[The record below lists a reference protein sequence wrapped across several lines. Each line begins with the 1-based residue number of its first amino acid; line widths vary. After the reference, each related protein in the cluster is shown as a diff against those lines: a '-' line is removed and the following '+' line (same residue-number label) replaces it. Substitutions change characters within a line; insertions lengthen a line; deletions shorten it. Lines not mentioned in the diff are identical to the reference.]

1 MICFMCIIRFIKKLA
16 PHNIEWT
23 IFNKIDTKKRKIK
36 DAVKKAE
43 LEGRIWL
50 IPNNT

>member
-1 MICFMCIIRFIKKLA
+1 MIWFIRIIRFIKNLA
-16 PHNIEWT
+16 PHNIGWT
-23 IFNKIDTKKRKIK
+23 IVNKIDTKKRKIK